1 MLRSIQKLPRWV
13 QLGLAFPLAFLNG
26 WLFYQLIGSVEPLFS
41 IFVAASLL
49 AFLLDL
55 PIRLLE
61 QRGVS
66 RGWATVLVFFAALL
80 ILSLL
85 GLILIPLIVQQ
96 LSEFITILPK
106 WLESSSQQL
115 QNLQQWAV
123 TQRLSVDI
131 KGILTQTAEKI
142 SNLLQSF
149 SSQLLN
155 FVLSTIG
162 SIVNI
167 IIILV
172 LAVFLTLTGES
183 VWEGIFSWF
192 SPPWNRQLP
201 ENIRQ
206 TFESY
211 FASQAILAGM
221 LSAAQT
227 VVFLVLQVPYAV
239 LFGVTIGMT
248 TLIPY
253 ASAFT
258 IIVIS
263 LLLMLQDFGLGIKV
277 LVTAILVGQINDNVV
292 APRLMGGMTGLNP
305 VWLIIALFIGGKAL
319 GILGLLIAVPIASI
333 IKTTTDYLRSQ
344 TTNSRELMLVETA
357 TLISEKQENNQD

>member
-1 MLRSIQKLPRWV
+1 MLKSIQKLPRWL
-13 QLGLAFPLAFLNG
+13 QLGLTFPLAFLNG
-26 WLFYQLIGSVEPLFS
+26 WLLFQVIQSIEPLFS

-61 QRGVS
+61 QRGIS

-80 ILSLL
+80 ILSLFA
-85 GLILIPLIVQQ
+85 LILIPLIVQQ

-106 WLESSSQQL
+106 WLESGSQQL
-115 QNLQQWAV
+115 QNLQQWAIA
-123 TQRLSVDI
+123 QRLSVDI
-131 KGILTQTAEKI
+131 RGLLTQTAEKI

-167 IIILV
+167 IIVLV
-172 LAVFLTLTGES
+172 LTVFLTLTGES
-183 VWEGIFSWF
+183 VWQGIFSWF
-192 SPPWNRQLP
+192 PPPWNRQSP
-201 ENIRQ
+201 EDIRQ

-211 FASQAILAGM
+211 FASQAILAGI

-258 IIVIS
+258 IVVVS
-263 LLLMLQDFGLGIKV
+263 LLLMLKDFWLGTKV
-277 LVTAILVGQINDNVV
+277 LITAIIVGQINDNVV

-305 VWLIIALFIGGKAL
+305 VWIIISLFIGSKVL
-319 GILGLLIAVPIASI
+319 GILGLLIAVPIASV
-333 IKTTTDYLRSQ
+333 IKTTADSLRSRI
-344 TTNSRELMLVETA
+344 TDSRELMLVEA
-357 TLISEKQENNQD
+357 AVPVPEEKHGS